1 MKLSKKLSS
10 LPAPSREE
18 MEKIMQED
26 EIVRA
31 FTKEKW
37 ITYAAF
43 LFVPPYG
50 IYRILKKDSPF
61 RRSEK
66 YVWTFMFVAYMW
78 YLIQA
83 TIS

>member
-66 YVWTFMFVAYMW
+66 YMWTMMFIAYMA

-83 TIS
+83 IVF

>member
-66 YVWTFMFVAYMW
+66 YVWAFMFVAYMW

-83 TIS
+83 IIS

>member
-50 IYRILKKDSPF
+50 IYRILKQDSPF

-83 TIS
+83 IIS

>member
-66 YVWTFMFVAYMW
+66 YMW

-83 TIS
+83 IIS